1 MAAKVKAVGHT
12 ASAGI
17 SFIITREVILLTIK
31 PYPSSRSCISA
42 NSEWDRAT
50 KEMAA
55 KVKSVVYTASAGIP
69 VNITRSKVL
78 LIQKMVVLSSMTS
91 DILI

>member
-17 SFIITREVILLTIK
+17 SFIIT
-31 PYPSSRSCISA
+31 RSCISA